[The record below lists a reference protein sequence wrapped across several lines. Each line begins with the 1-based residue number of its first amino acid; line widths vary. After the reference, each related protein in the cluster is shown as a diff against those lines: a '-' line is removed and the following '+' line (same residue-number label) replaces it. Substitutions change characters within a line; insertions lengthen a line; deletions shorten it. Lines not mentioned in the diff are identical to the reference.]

1 VQLLRLEIVIKI
13 ALKNEL
19 ELACK
24 WHHDTL
30 PNDIQQNVTL
40 SIMTLSII
48 GLSIIGLSI
57 IILRIMSLSIM
68 TLSIKGV
75 YVTVS
80 IKDTK
85 HK

>member
-1 VQLLRLEIVIKI
+1 MSWNLRV
-13 ALKNEL
+13 
-19 ELACK
+19 
-24 WHHDTL
+24 
-30 PNDIQQNVTL
+30 NDIQQNVTL

-48 GLSIIGLSI
+48 GLSIIT
-57 IILRIMSLSIM
+57 LRIMSLSIM

>member
-1 VQLLRLEIVIKI
+1 MSWNLRVNAATILCLL
-13 ALKNEL
+13 
-19 ELACK
+19 
-24 WHHDTL
+24 TF
-30 PNDIQQNVTL
+30 
-40 SIMTLSII
+40 SIMIPIIMSFSII
-48 GLSIIGLSI
+48 GLSIIT
-57 IILRIMSLSIM
+57 LRIMSLSIM